1 MVKNYRKKTTVGANC
16 GLDNLRSFPLGMRDQ
31 ETAHSTAQHNSE
43 GYSIRTLISPEFWW
57 ILLKWITGCVQ
68 TGNAVFDM
76 NSPKFMWILTVFEFF
91 SLHLNSLARPKFSRC
106 FSTQKILLNFTEFC
120 PQFSAKF
127 SKIHLNSPKNCPY
140 GMALKARQMTKCK
153 MRSSSTQKRTSGLNY

>member
-1 MVKNYRKKTTVGANC
+1 MQLVKLNTAVCQRRKLQLEILVKRNVSKKVPYSSRTKFIW
-16 GLDNLRSFPLGMRDQ
+16 RYQ
-31 ETAHSTAQHNSE
+31 

-140 GMALKARQMTKCK
+140 GMALKDPK
-153 MRSSSTQKRTSGLNY
+153 MHVRKKDLFSFVHPKIGR